1 MISKERSHV
10 KHNSTAMSAVTRNT
24 DIDLCFLL

>member
-1 MISKERSHV
+1 MTSKERSHV
-10 KHNSTAMSAVTRNT
+10 KLYSTVMSLVTGNT